1 MSQRSSHVTWGQAGH
16 HQFLHKTHHTVSCIC
31 ICDTGAKST
40 HTLMQQPDTVSMCN
54 TAMRHPYPHATA
66 RHSQLHLLG
75 HTAHDLVPLEG
86 VCHVLLSET
95 ALLRPSPAHVTSH
108 EGWHHRLG
116 KISQMYKYRYT
127 NVWLLDFTN

>member
-1 MSQRSSHVTWGQAGH
+1 
-16 HQFLHKTHHTVSCIC
+16 
-31 ICDTGAKST
+31 
-40 HTLMQQPDTVSMCN
+40 MQQPDTVSMCN
-54 TAMRHPYPHATA
+54 TAIRHPYPHATA

-116 KISQMYKYRYT
+116 KISQIYKYRYT
-127 NVWLLDFTN
+127 NVWLCRILPISVLPWHMSNSSSTDERLKASCIDMEIQRLLHDIPPMERP